1 MVAGIRAKSGKAD
14 LRHQEGGEVETRKH
28 ERNREKILADPSGNE
43 ALVPIVTVPLD
54 KLVDKKKR
62 MKNQREIRGRSAEQ
76 RIRTEEEQKER
87 KDQEKQ
93 NLSFSLP
100 FIVTYVGSRWRTRGG

>member
-1 MVAGIRAKSGKAD
+1 MVVGIRAKSGKAD
-14 LRHQEGGEVETRKH
+14 LRHQEGGEVETRTH
-28 ERNREKILADPSGNE
+28 ERNREKFLADPSGNE

-76 RIRTEEEQKER
+76 RRRTGRTEEKR
-87 KDQEKQ
+87 

-100 FIVTYVGSRWRTRGG
+100 FIVTYSAFIPGPRITTGHAQI